1 MYIFIKVYVM
11 RPYTM
16 IFNVN
21 YVMQLT
27 LKTLDINVL
36 FVWIL
41 IFVLNVNSPSNIN
54 ILLLKLNTFLKKDLK
69 EHLYFEILKIFKY

>member
-1 MYIFIKVYVM
+1 M

-16 IFNVN
+16 IFNVK
-21 YVMQLT
+21 YVKQLN

-41 IFVLNVNSPSNIN
+41 IFVLNVNSLSNIN
-54 ILLLKLNTFLKKDLK
+54 IHLLKLNKFLKKDLK
-69 EHLYFEILKIFKY
+69 AHLYSEILKIFKY